1 MLRLEAVSKTFARRG
16 SAVVALQPTTLEI
29 AAGEYVAVVGPS
41 GSGKTTLLSVLGGM
55 LAPTSGQVLLDGQSL
70 YRMSVKARTGLRGR
84 KIGFVFQTFN
94 LVPYLTALE
103 NVQVPL
109 YLAGAAPKDQRRR
122 ALAVLERVGL
132 ADRVH
137 HKPSELSVGQQ
148 QRVALARTLA
158 NDPAL
163 ILADEPTGNL
173 DPATREQVLGM
184 FDQFHAE
191 GRTLL
196 MVTHDP
202 AAAARAPRTLR
213 LEDGGVMDER
223 HGVASLQVA

>member
-1 MLRLEAVSKTFARRG
+1 
-16 SAVVALQPTTLEI
+16 
-29 AAGEYVAVVGPS
+29 
-41 GSGKTTLLSVLGGM
+41 M
-55 LAPTSGQVLLDGQSL
+55 LAPTTGKVFLDGQSL
-70 YRMSVKARTGLRGR
+70 YDLSVAARTGLRGR

-94 LVPYLTALE
+94 LVRYLTALE

-109 YLAGAAPKDQRRR
+109 YLAGLSPREQRER
-122 ALAVLERVGL
+122 ATAVLERVGL

-173 DPATREQVLGM
+173 DPQTREQVLGL
-184 FDQFHAE
+184 FDEFHAE
-191 GRTLL
+191 GRTIV

-202 AAAARAPRTLR
+202 HGGGPGRAHLAAAGGCRGRGRSAAHVRPKWREVERASRRGKNTPTRSS
-213 LEDGGVMDER
+213 DESSR
-223 HGVASLQVA
+223 RSTRE